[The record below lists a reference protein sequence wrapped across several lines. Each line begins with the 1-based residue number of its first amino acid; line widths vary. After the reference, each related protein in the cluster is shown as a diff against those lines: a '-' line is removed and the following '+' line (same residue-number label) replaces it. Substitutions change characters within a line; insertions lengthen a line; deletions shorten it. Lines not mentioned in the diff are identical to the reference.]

1 MKPLNVDERLRL
13 FRYGLIVVV
22 IVAFLVSLLAPYVS
36 LSFLS
41 NVGVSYGITDG
52 LGTALI
58 FTVAVA
64 VLAVI
69 AYFGYRMFL
78 MRTANKS

>member
-22 IVAFLVSLLAPYVS
+22 IMTFLATLLYPYAVASSSGLVISMTDILPSALLATV
-36 LSFLS
+36 
-41 NVGVSYGITDG
+41 
-52 LGTALI
+52 
-58 FTVAVA
+58 VAVVIA
-64 VLAVI
+64 VA